1 MVKMENNMKIEFD
14 TNDAKD
20 LANTSCESFYAR
32 RKDEFEV
39 LSDNEP
45 TLDDKGKVMHF
56 YDTRLE
62 ALLSCKAFKQNDSNT
77 AMVWREVN
85 YLIEGDDNSH
95 SREEY
100 IVITRGSLNG

>member
-1 MVKMENNMKIEFD
+1 MVKMENDMKIEFN
-14 TNDAKD
+14 TNDAED

-62 ALLSCKAFKQNDSNT
+62 ALLSCKAFKQNDPNT

-85 YLIEGDDNSH
+85 YLIEGDDTSH

-100 IVITRGSLNG
+100 IVITRGSLG